1 MSGIITG
8 TRNPSQGQK
17 SHVIGKVPVGHI
29 VQTQSTVHFNADD
42 DGSPNTLTEINT
54 LIRVT
59 ITPTSTRNKLY
70 MHYSASSS
78 GGDTTAI
85 EVYEF
90 YDVTGSDTVEPHGES
105 GGNRNEVHWGH
116 RGSHHDSNDNDIL
129 NFSLYANVPRTTE
142 TVYTVRRKAAD
153 GTGSR
158 LFNFTSS
165 DNASWGFTGTST
177 LYIQEIQTY

>member
-8 TRNPSQGQK
+8 TRNPSPFQK
-17 SHVIGKVPVGHI
+17 SHVIGKVPCGSI
-29 VQTQSTVHFNADD
+29 VQTQVTVLTTVID
-42 DGSPNTLTEINT
+42 DGSPNSLDEINT
-54 LIRVT
+54 GMRVT
-59 ITPTSTRNKLY
+59 ITPTSTRNKLW
-70 MHYSASSS
+70 MLWSTSTS
-78 GGDTTAI
+78 GGGTSAI
-85 EVYEF
+85 ENFEF

-142 TVYTVRRKAAD
+142 TVYTVRRIAAD

-158 LFNFTSS
+158 AFNYTFS
-165 DNASWGFTGTST
+165 DNAAWGFTATTSFF
-177 LYIQEIQTY
+177 IQEIQTY